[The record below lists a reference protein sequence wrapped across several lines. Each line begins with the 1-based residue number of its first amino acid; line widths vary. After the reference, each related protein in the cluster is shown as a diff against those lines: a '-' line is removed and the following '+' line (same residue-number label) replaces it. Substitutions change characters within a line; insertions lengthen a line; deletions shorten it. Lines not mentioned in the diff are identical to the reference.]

1 MSTERPLQIPSEVKT
16 IIGNHEIDNVT
27 KSILLTGTSQNKFKL
42 CHFETIKKPEIKMG
56 KKINELSELS
66 PVLQTALLEKFP
78 NGLYQYQQEAIS
90 KIINH
95 EDVVISAPTGTG
107 KTESFLIP
115 IIQNALNNPTQSK
128 PSALIVYP
136 TKALAKD
143 QYQKIRA
150 FADKCGVRV
159 NLIDGDVPSRDFRSY
174 VLHNSPD
181 IFITNFD
188 FIKVQ
193 LQNEVSQWKSFFA
206 NIQTL
211 VIDEVHYYGGILGAN
226 VYYIIQ
232 SLRRLSGKLQ
242 IVASSATL
250 DNAQEFCEKLG
261 DRKFEFV
268 EEKNKPGITDFAI
281 VSELGVE
288 DDDPTQIDIMLD
300 LLEKLHRQGKKT
312 MVFHDSHDK
321 AELFAWKAL
330 RERKIP
336 IAVHRAGLLVKE
348 RQEIEKQFRENE
360 IMAIS
365 CTPTLELGIDIGDV
379 DVVISSTVSFSRFKQ
394 RLGRAGRNQ
403 QRSYAFL
410 VLGKDPISQWYK
422 NHPTDYLTP
431 KESVLIDPLNRFV
444 KNTMFLF
451 LAAAKPIDK
460 DEALAKNFQYSVQ
473 HHLKEQNLV
482 ERDGKYH
489 LDYNRTKILLKDYSI
504 RGMGDNVSIEKR
516 GSWKTIGTRATPVAF
531 YKFYSGAIYMHGG
544 EHYYVTDYIS
554 KTKYPKAVVEPLNY
568 QSFKVD
574 PYYTKPV
581 LEIKPKII
589 QKIKNVTVNHTEATF
604 CELKMEIKIFGYYKV
619 SHKTNKVIGDPIKY
633 YSPMEFE
640 FNTAGFVFKAPKISS
655 IDKDEI
661 IDSNHA
667 TEHLLINASLT
678 VANNSNS
685 DLSGYTS
692 SDGLIYLYDNSVK
705 GGNGA
710 TEAVFRK
717 LNSVF
722 CRALQMVKECKC
734 QEDQGCP
741 LCTHL
746 YHCEKCNHQL
756 SKQGAI
762 KILEALNSD
771 VPLPQIIETK
781 IEPTVR
787 PSNNWMSG
795 SIYPENSILDES
807 ILKSQYEEQTSE
819 FDSEKELEKTIK
831 YRGYARYG
839 GYGNSIDKSSSYT
852 WSDY

>member
-1 MSTERPLQIPSEVKT
+1 LSAERPLQIPSEVKT
-16 IIGNHEIDNVT
+16 IIGNHNIDHAT
-27 KSILLTGTSQNKFKL
+27 KSALLLGTSQNKFKL
-42 CHFETIKKPEIKMG
+42 CHFETIKKPEIKIG
-56 KKINELSELS
+56 KKINELTELS
-66 PVLQTALLEKFP
+66 PVLQNALNEKFP
-78 NGLYQYQQEAIS
+78 NGLYQYQEDAIS

-95 EDVVISAPTGTG
+95 KDVVISAPTGTG

-115 IIQNALNNPTQSK
+115 IIQNALNNPAAKK
-128 PSALIVYP
+128 PTALIVYP

-143 QYQKIRA
+143 QYKKIRD

-159 NLIDGDVPSRDFRSY
+159 NLVDGDVPSKDFRRY
-174 VLHNSPD
+174 VLHNSPE

-193 LQNEVSQWKSFFA
+193 LQNEISEWKPFFA

-232 SLRRLSGKLQ
+232 SLQRLSEKLQ

-250 DNAQEFCEKLG
+250 DNSKEFCEKLG
-261 DRKFEFV
+261 GREFEFV

-281 VSELGVE
+281 LSELGIE
-288 DDDPTQIDIMLD
+288 DNDPSQLDIMLN
-300 LLEKLHRQGKKT
+300 LLENFHRQGKKI

-348 RQEIEKQFRENE
+348 REDIERQFKDNE
-360 IMAIS
+360 IRCIS

-422 NHPTDYLTP
+422 NHPTDYLTQ
-431 KESVLIDPLNRFV
+431 KESVLIDPLNQFV
-444 KNTMFLF
+444 KRTMFLF
-451 LAAAKPIDK
+451 LAAAKPIDVNEK
-460 DEALAKNFQYSVQ
+460 LAKNFQYSIQ
-473 HHLKEQNLV
+473 HHLKEGNLFL
-482 ERDGKYH
+482 RDGKCH
-489 LDYNRTKILLKDYSI
+489 LNYNNTKVLLKDYSI
-504 RGMGDNVSIEKR
+504 RGMGENVSVEKR

-531 YKFYSGAIYMHGG
+531 FKFYNGAIYMHGG
-544 EHYYVTDYIS
+544 QHFYVTDYVP
-554 KTKYPKAVVEPLNY
+554 KPKYPKAVVEPLNY
-568 QSFKVD
+568 ESYKVD
-574 PYYTKPV
+574 PYYTRPI
-581 LEIKPKII
+581 LEIKPKILRI
-589 QKIKNVTVNHTEATF
+589 IKNATVKHTEATF
-604 CELKMEIKIFGYYKV
+604 CELLMKIKIYGYYKV
-619 SHKTNKVIGDPIKY
+619 SHKTNKVIGFPIKY
-633 YSPMEFE
+633 SSPMEFE
-640 FNTAGFVFKAPKISS
+640 FNTAGFVLQAPEISS
-655 IDKDEI
+655 INKDERT
-661 IDSNHA
+661 DANHA
-667 TEHLLINASLT
+667 AEHLLINASLT
-678 VANNSNS
+678 IANNSSS

-692 SDGLIYLYDNSVK
+692 SDGQIFLYDNSVK

-717 LNSVF
+717 LDSVF
-722 CRALQMVKECKC
+722 SRALQMVTECKC
-734 QEDQGCP
+734 DEAQGCP

-762 KILEALNSD
+762 KVLESLNSD
-771 VPLPQIIETK
+771 VASPKVIPTK
-781 IEPTVR
+781 ESTTSH
-787 PSNNWMSG
+787 SNDWMSG
-795 SIYPENSILDES
+795 SSYPENSVLDES
-807 ILKSQYEEQTSE
+807 VLKPQHKENNSE
-819 FDSEKELEKTIK
+819 YDADKELEKTIK

-852 WSDY
+852 WSDD